1 LAPKLTAPLLVG
13 GEVEEP
19 PLDVLV
25 EVVLFDELL
34 DDLDAEV
41 VVAVLE
47 FAADDADEAREDC

>member
-1 LAPKLTAPLLVG
+1 MAPKLTSPLLVG